1 MSSVDGNGFSGRSDA
16 AVLAERLQGDRDS
29 RKTRARDPQA
39 ELKSK
44 IHRACIARLGAA
56 FLNLEATNE
65 LAPRVRRLVAEQ
77 LDSEQMPL
85 SPAERTRLE
94 RQIADDILGYGPLE
108 PFLHDTSVTEIMVN
122 GYDQLFI
129 ERGGII
135 EETEASFL
143 DDAHLLRIIDRIVS
157 QVGRRIDEASPM
169 VDARLPDG
177 AASTRSFRR
186 SRCRGP
192 R

>member
-108 PFLHDTSVTEIMVN
+108 P
-122 GYDQLFI
+122 
-129 ERGGII
+129 
-135 EETEASFL
+135 
-143 DDAHLLRIIDRIVS
+143 LLRDDSSILRPTCDTI
-157 QVGRRIDEASPM
+157 
-169 VDARLPDG
+169 
-177 AASTRSFRR
+177 RSMMR
-186 SRCRGP
+186 SRWASSRNDASVSSMIPP
-192 R
+192 RSMKSWS